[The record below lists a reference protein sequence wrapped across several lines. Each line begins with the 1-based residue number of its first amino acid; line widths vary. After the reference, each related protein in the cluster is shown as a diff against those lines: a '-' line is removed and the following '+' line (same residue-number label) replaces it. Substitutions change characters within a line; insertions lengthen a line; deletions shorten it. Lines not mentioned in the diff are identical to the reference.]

1 MSEAEQIIQEDTGM
15 SSEEKFLGIKSKI
28 GTKPNEDVEAQPE
41 LDIEVVDEI
50 PAEDKRVKDQKDKTD
65 YEAVDQEIAS
75 VGKLAKQRIKK
86 LKYDFHQERRKKEQS
101 SKLRDEAINYAQRVK
116 SENDRL
122 NQLVSDGQQYLGK
135 QAEERAAFATQAAQQ
150 KYKEAYEQGNTE
162 EMVKAQEALT
172 RATMD
177 TASAEE
183 YSNAADYDAQMAE
196 QQYAQQ
202 QYAQQQY
209 AQQQQQRPQVP
220 TPDEEA
226 VAWQAKNQWFGSD
239 PEMTSFAY
247 GIHEKLVRQENVDPK
262 SEDYYT
268 RIDKRMKEVFPDYFG
283 MEKGRPPTTTS
294 QSSVVAPAT
303 RNNSARPRKVQLT
316 ATQVSLAKRL
326 GLTPK
331 QYANQLIKDMNNV

>member
-1 MSEAEQIIQEDTGM
+1 MIRRM
-15 SSEEKFLGIKSKI
+15 
-28 GTKPNEDVEAQPE
+28 EAQ
-41 LDIEVVDEI
+41 
-50 PAEDKRVKDQKDKTD
+50 
-65 YEAVDQEIAS
+65 
-75 VGKLAKQRIKK
+75 
-86 LKYDFHQERRKKEQS
+86 
-101 SKLRDEAINYAQRVK
+101 
-116 SENDRL
+116 
-122 NQLVSDGQQYLGK
+122 GQPTATSLMV
-135 QAEERAAFATQAAQQ
+135 TQARSMDQARASQLSQQ
-150 KYKEAYEQGNTE
+150 FRVHSRCTQH
-162 EMVKAQEALT
+162 
-172 RATMD
+172 RP
-177 TASAEE
+177 
-183 YSNAADYDAQMAE
+183 
-196 QQYAQQ
+196 QQRPLPQQ
-202 QYAQQQY
+202 QYVP
-209 AQQQQQRPQVP
+209 QRPQVP
-220 TPDEEA
+220 APDEDA

-283 MEKGRPPTTTS
+283 MEKGQPPTTTS

>member
-1 MSEAEQIIQEDTGM
+1 MSEAEQTTQEDVGM
-15 SSEEKFLGIKSKI
+15 SSEEKFLGIKSQI
-28 GTKPNEDVEAQPE
+28 VTKPDEDVEAQAE
-41 LDIEVVDEI
+41 IDIEVVDET
-50 PAEDKRVKDQKDKTD
+50 PVEDRRPKEQKDKTD
-65 YEAVDQEIAS
+65 YESVDQEIAG
-75 VGKLAKQRIKK
+75 VGKRAKQRIDK

-101 SKLRDEAINYAQRVK
+101 AKLRDEAIGYAQRVK
-116 SENDRL
+116 AENDRL
-122 NQLVSDGQQYLGK
+122 NRLVSDGQQYLGK

-177 TASAEE
+177 SASAEQF
-183 YSNAADYDAQMAE
+183 NAQIPE
-196 QQYAQQ
+196 EPLPQQ
-202 QYAQQQY
+202 QYVPQQ
-209 AQQQQQRPQVP
+209 PQVP
-220 TPDEEA
+220 APDEEA

-262 SEDYYT
+262 SEDYYK

-283 MEKGRPPTTTS
+283 VEKEQPPTTTS

>member
-1 MSEAEQIIQEDTGM
+1 MSEAEQTTQEDVGM
-15 SSEEKFLGIKSKI
+15 SSEEKFLGIKSQI
-28 GTKPNEDVEAQPE
+28 GTKPDEDVEAQAE
-41 LDIEVVDEI
+41 IDIEVVDET
-50 PAEDKRVKDQKDKTD
+50 PEEDKRPKEQKDKTD
-65 YEAVDQEIAS
+65 YESVDQEIAG
-75 VGKLAKQRIKK
+75 VGKRAKQRIDK

-101 SKLRDEAINYAQRVK
+101 AKLRDEAIGYAQRVK
-116 SENDRL
+116 AENDRL
-122 NQLVSDGQQYLGK
+122 NRLVSDGQQYLGK

-177 TASAEE
+177 SASAEQF
-183 YSNAADYDAQMAE
+183 NAQIPE
-196 QQYAQQ
+196 EPLPQQ
-202 QYAQQQY
+202 QYVP
-209 AQQQQQRPQVP
+209 QRPQVP
-220 TPDEEA
+220 APDEDA

-283 MEKGRPPTTTS
+283 VEKEQPPTTTS

>member
-122 NQLVSDGQQYLGK
+122 NKLVADGQQYLGK

-177 TASAEE
+177 TASAEQYNE
-183 YSNAADYDAQMAE
+183 AAVYDAQMAE
-196 QQYAQQ
+196 QQH
-202 QYAQQQY
+202 AQQQY
-209 AQQQQQRPQVP
+209 AQQQQQRQVP
-220 TPDEEA
+220 APDEDA

-283 MEKGRPPTTTS
+283 MEKGQPPTTTS

>member
-1 MSEAEQIIQEDTGM
+1 MSEAEQTTQEDVGM
-15 SSEEKFLGIKSKI
+15 SSEEKFLGIKSQI
-28 GTKPNEDVEAQPE
+28 GTKPDEDVEAQAE
-41 LDIEVVDEI
+41 IDIEVVDET
-50 PAEDKRVKDQKDKTD
+50 PVEDKRPKEQKDKTD
-65 YEAVDQEIAS
+65 YESVDQEIAG
-75 VGKLAKQRIKK
+75 VGKRAKQRIDK

-101 SKLRDEAINYAQRVK
+101 AMLRDEAIAYAQRVK
-116 SENDRL
+116 AENDRL
-122 NQLVSDGQQYLGK
+122 NRLVSDGQQYLGK

-177 TASAEE
+177 TASAEQF
-183 YSNAADYDAQMAE
+183 NAQIPE
-196 QQYAQQ
+196 EPLPQQ
-202 QYAQQQY
+202 QYVPPQ
-209 AQQQQQRPQVP
+209 PQVP
-220 TPDEEA
+220 APDEDA

-283 MEKGRPPTTTS
+283 MEKGQPPTTTS

>member
-1 MSEAEQIIQEDTGM
+1 MSEAEQTTQEDVGM
-15 SSEEKFLGIKSKI
+15 SSEEKFLGIKSQI
-28 GTKPNEDVEAQPE
+28 GTKPDEDVEAQAE
-41 LDIEVVDEI
+41 IDIEVVDET
-50 PAEDKRVKDQKDKTD
+50 PEEDKRPKEQKDKTD
-65 YEAVDQEIAS
+65 YESVDQEIAG
-75 VGKLAKQRIKK
+75 VGKRAKQRIDK

-101 SKLRDEAINYAQRVK
+101 AKLRDEAIGYAQRVK
-116 SENDRL
+116 AENDRL
-122 NQLVSDGQQYLGK
+122 NRLVSDGQQYLGK

-177 TASAEE
+177 SASAEQF
-183 YSNAADYDAQMAE
+183 NAQIPE
-196 QQYAQQ
+196 EPLPQQ
-202 QYAQQQY
+202 QYVPPQ
-209 AQQQQQRPQVP
+209 PQVP

-283 MEKGRPPTTTS
+283 VEKEQPPTTTS

-331 QYANQLIKDMNNV
+331 QYANQLIMDMNNV

>member
-1 MSEAEQIIQEDTGM
+1 MSEAEQTIQEDTGM
-15 SSEEKFLGIKSKI
+15 SSEEKFLGIKSQI
-28 GTKPNEDVEAQPE
+28 GTKPDEDVEDQAE
-41 LDIEVVDEI
+41 LEIEVVDDT
-50 PAEDKRVKDQKDKTD
+50 PKKDKRAKPQKDKTN
-65 YEAVDQEIAS
+65 YESVDQEIAS
-75 VGKLAKQRIKK
+75 VGKRAKQRIDK

-101 SKLRDEAINYAQRVK
+101 AKLRDEAITYAQRVK

-135 QAEERAAFATQAAQQ
+135 QAEERAAFATIAAQQ
-150 KYKEAYEQGNTE
+150 KYKEAYEQGNTD
-162 EMVKAQEALT
+162 EMVKAQEAMT

-177 TASAEE
+177 SASAEQ
-183 YSNAADYDAQMAE
+183 YSDAAVYDAQIAE

-209 AQQQQQRPQVP
+209 AQQQQRPQVP

-283 MEKGRPPTTTS
+283 MEKGRPPATTS
-294 QSSVVAPAT
+294 RSSVVAPAT

-326 GLTPK
+326 GLTPQ

>member
-1 MSEAEQIIQEDTGM
+1 MSEAEQITQEDTGM
-15 SSEEKFLGIKSKI
+15 SSEEKFLGIKSQI
-28 GTKPNEDVEAQPE
+28 GTRPNEDVEAQAEE
-41 LDIEVVDEI
+41 LDIEIVDET
-50 PAEDKRVKDQKDKTD
+50 PKKDKRVKDQVFKDKID
-65 YEAVDQEIAS
+65 YEAVDKEIS
-75 VGKLAKQRIKK
+75 NVGKLAKQRIKK

-101 SKLRDEAINYAQRVK
+101 ARLRDEAIIYAQRVK

-135 QAEERAAFATQAAQQ
+135 QAEERAAFATEAAQQ

-162 EMVKAQEALT
+162 AMVKAQEALT

-177 TASAEE
+177 SASAEQF
-183 YSNAADYDAQMAE
+183 NAQIPQE
-196 QQYAQQ
+196 PVPQQ
-202 QYAQQQY
+202 QYVP
-209 AQQQQQRPQVP
+209 QRPQVP
-220 TPDEEA
+220 PPDEEA

-283 MEKGRPPTTTS
+283 MERGQPPTTTS

-326 GLTPK
+326 GLTPQ
-331 QYANQLIKDMNNV
+331 QYANQLIKDMSNV

>member
-1 MSEAEQIIQEDTGM
+1 MSEAEQTTQEDVGM
-15 SSEEKFLGIKSKI
+15 SSEEKFLGIKSQI
-28 GTKPNEDVEAQPE
+28 GTKPDEDVEAQAE
-41 LDIEVVDEI
+41 IDIEVVDET
-50 PAEDKRVKDQKDKTD
+50 PEEDKRPKEQKDKTD
-65 YEAVDQEIAS
+65 YESVDQEIAG
-75 VGKLAKQRIKK
+75 VGKRAKQRIDK

-101 SKLRDEAINYAQRVK
+101 AKLRDEAIGYAQRVK
-116 SENDRL
+116 AENDRL
-122 NQLVSDGQQYLGK
+122 NRLGSDGQQYLGK

-177 TASAEE
+177 SASAEQF
-183 YSNAADYDAQMAE
+183 NAQIPE
-196 QQYAQQ
+196 EPLPQQ
-202 QYAQQQY
+202 QYVP
-209 AQQQQQRPQVP
+209 QRPQVP
-220 TPDEEA
+220 APDEDA

-283 MEKGRPPTTTS
+283 VEKEQPPTTTS

>member
-1 MSEAEQIIQEDTGM
+1 MSEADQTTQVYVGM
-15 SSEEKFLGIKSKI
+15 SSEEKFLGIKSQI
-28 GTKPNEDVEAQPE
+28 GTKPDEDVEAQAE
-41 LDIEVVDEI
+41 IDIEVVDET
-50 PAEDKRVKDQKDKTD
+50 PEEDKRPKEQKDKTD
-65 YEAVDQEIAS
+65 YESVDQEIAG
-75 VGKLAKQRIKK
+75 VGKRAKQRIDK

-101 SKLRDEAINYAQRVK
+101 AKLRDEAIGYAQRVK
-116 SENDRL
+116 AENDRL
-122 NQLVSDGQQYLGK
+122 NRLVSDGQQYLGK
-135 QAEERAAFATQAAQQ
+135 QAEERAAFATIAAQQ

-177 TASAEE
+177 SASAEQF
-183 YSNAADYDAQMAE
+183 NAQIPE
-196 QQYAQQ
+196 EPLPQQ
-202 QYAQQQY
+202 QYVPPQ
-209 AQQQQQRPQVP
+209 PQVP

-262 SEDYYT
+262 SEDYYK

-283 MEKGRPPTTTS
+283 MEKGQPPTTTS

>member
-1 MSEAEQIIQEDTGM
+1 MSEAEQITQEETGM
-15 SSEEKFLGIKSKI
+15 SSEEKFLGIKSQI
-28 GTKPNEDVEAQPE
+28 GTRPNEDVEAQAEE
-41 LDIEVVDEI
+41 LDIEIVDET
-50 PAEDKRVKDQKDKTD
+50 PKEDKRVKDQKDKID
-65 YEAVDQEIAS
+65 YESVDQEIAS
-75 VGKLAKQRIKK
+75 VGKRAKQRIDK

-101 SKLRDEAINYAQRVK
+101 AKLRDEAIVYAQRVK

-135 QAEERAAFATQAAQQ
+135 QAEERAAFATIAAQQ

-177 TASAEE
+177 SASAEQF
-183 YSNAADYDAQMAE
+183 NAQIPE
-196 QQYAQQ
+196 EPLPQQ
-202 QYAQQQY
+202 QYVP
-209 AQQQQQRPQVP
+209 QRPQVP
-220 TPDEEA
+220 APDEEA

-283 MEKGRPPTTTS
+283 MEKGQPPTTTS

-331 QYANQLIKDMNNV
+331 QYANQLIKDMSNV

>member
-1 MSEAEQIIQEDTGM
+1 MSEAEQTTQEDVGM
-15 SSEEKFLGIKSKI
+15 SSEEKFLGIKSQI
-28 GTKPNEDVEAQPE
+28 GTKPDEDVEAQAE
-41 LDIEVVDEI
+41 IDIEVVDET
-50 PAEDKRVKDQKDKTD
+50 PEEDKRPKEQKDKTD
-65 YEAVDQEIAS
+65 YESVDQEIAG
-75 VGKLAKQRIKK
+75 VGKRAKQRIDK

-101 SKLRDEAINYAQRVK
+101 AKLRDEAIGYAQRVK
-116 SENDRL
+116 AENDRL
-122 NQLVSDGQQYLGK
+122 NRLVSDGQQYLGK

-177 TASAEE
+177 TASAEQ

-196 QQYAQQ
+196 QQH
-202 QYAQQQY
+202 AQQQY
-209 AQQQQQRPQVP
+209 AQQQQQRQVP
-220 TPDEEA
+220 APDEEA

-283 MEKGRPPTTTS
+283 VEKEQPPTTTS

>member
-1 MSEAEQIIQEDTGM
+1 MSEAEQTTQEDVGM
-15 SSEEKFLGIKSKI
+15 SSEEKFLGIKSQI
-28 GTKPNEDVEAQPE
+28 GTKPDEDVEAQAE
-41 LDIEVVDEI
+41 IDIEVVDET
-50 PAEDKRVKDQKDKTD
+50 PEEDKRPKEQKDKTD
-65 YEAVDQEIAS
+65 YESVDQEIAG
-75 VGKLAKQRIKK
+75 VGKRAKQRIDK

-101 SKLRDEAINYAQRVK
+101 AKLRDEAINYAQRVK
-116 SENDRL
+116 AENDRL
-122 NQLVSDGQQYLGK
+122 NRLVSDGQQYLGK

-177 TASAEE
+177 SASAEQF
-183 YSNAADYDAQMAE
+183 NAQIPE
-196 QQYAQQ
+196 EPLPQQ
-202 QYAQQQY
+202 QYVPPQ
-209 AQQQQQRPQVP
+209 PQVP

-262 SEDYYT
+262 SEDYYK

-283 MEKGRPPTTTS
+283 MEKGQPPTTTS

>member
-1 MSEAEQIIQEDTGM
+1 MSEAEQTIQEDTGM
-15 SSEEKFLGIKSKI
+15 TSQEKFLGIKSQI
-28 GTKPNEDVEAQPE
+28 GTKPDEDVEGQEE
-41 LDIEVVDEI
+41 LDIEIVDDI
-50 PAEDKRVKDQKDKTD
+50 PKEDKRVKPQKDKTN
-65 YEAVDQEIAS
+65 YASVDKEIAS
-75 VGKLAKQRIKK
+75 VGKRAKQRIDK

-101 SKLRDEAINYAQRVK
+101 AKLRDEAITYAQRVK

-122 NQLVSDGQQYLGK
+122 NQLVSDGQQYLGR

-150 KYKEAYEQGNTE
+150 KYKEAYEQGNTD
-162 EMVKAQEALT
+162 EMVKAQEAMT

-177 TASAEE
+177 SASAEQ
-183 YSNAADYDAQMAE
+183 YSDAAVYDAQMAE

-202 QYAQQQY
+202 QYAQQQ
-209 AQQQQQRPQVP
+209 QQRQRPQVP

-247 GIHEKLVRQENVDPK
+247 GIHEKLVRQENIDPK

-268 RIDKRMKEVFPDYFG
+268 RIDTRMKEVFPDYFG

-294 QSSVVAPAT
+294 RSSVVAPAT

-326 GLTPK
+326 GLTPQ
-331 QYANQLIKDMNNV
+331 QYANQLIKDMSNV

>member
-1 MSEAEQIIQEDTGM
+1 MSEAEQTTQEDVGM
-15 SSEEKFLGIKSKI
+15 SSEEKFLGIKSQI
-28 GTKPNEDVEAQPE
+28 GTKPDEDVEAQAE
-41 LDIEVVDEI
+41 IDIEVVDET
-50 PAEDKRVKDQKDKTD
+50 PEEDKRPKEQKDKTD
-65 YEAVDQEIAS
+65 YESVDQEIAG
-75 VGKLAKQRIKK
+75 VGKRAKQRIDK

-101 SKLRDEAINYAQRVK
+101 AKLRDEAIGYAQRVK
-116 SENDRL
+116 AENDRL
-122 NQLVSDGQQYLGK
+122 NRLVSDGQQYLGK

-177 TASAEE
+177 SASAEQF
-183 YSNAADYDAQMAE
+183 NAQIPE
-196 QQYAQQ
+196 EPLPQQ
-202 QYAQQQY
+202 QYVP
-209 AQQQQQRPQVP
+209 QRPQVP
-220 TPDEEA
+220 APDEDA

-283 MEKGRPPTTTS
+283 MEKGQPPTTTS

>member
-1 MSEAEQIIQEDTGM
+1 MSEAEQTTQEDVGM
-15 SSEEKFLGIKSKI
+15 SSEEKFLGIKSQI
-28 GTKPNEDVEAQPE
+28 GTKPDEDVEAQAE
-41 LDIEVVDEI
+41 IDIEVVDET
-50 PAEDKRVKDQKDKTD
+50 PEEDKRPKEQKDKTD
-65 YEAVDQEIAS
+65 YESVDQEIAG
-75 VGKLAKQRIKK
+75 VGKRAKQRIDK

-101 SKLRDEAINYAQRVK
+101 AKLRDEAIGYAQRVK
-116 SENDRL
+116 AENDRL
-122 NQLVSDGQQYLGK
+122 NRLVSDGQQYLGK
-135 QAEERAAFATQAAQQ
+135 QAEERAAFATIAAQQ

-177 TASAEE
+177 SASAEQF
-183 YSNAADYDAQMAE
+183 NAQIPE
-196 QQYAQQ
+196 EPLPQQ
-202 QYAQQQY
+202 QYVPPQ
-209 AQQQQQRPQVP
+209 PQVP
-220 TPDEEA
+220 APDEEA

-283 MEKGRPPTTTS
+283 MEKGQPPTTTS

>member
-1 MSEAEQIIQEDTGM
+1 MSDTNENSTMSMEQ
-15 SSEEKFLGIKSKI
+15 KFLGVTSKI
-28 GTKPNEDVEAQPE
+28 GSKPDEVVEPEGEIDIEIIDDVEEKPEKKDKVFAEDVKKDEPIDE
-41 LDIEVVDEI
+41 EILNVDKGVQ
-50 PAEDKRVKDQKDKTD
+50 KRIDQLT
-65 YEAVDQEIAS
+65 
-75 VGKLAKQRIKK
+75 AK
-86 LKYDFHQERRKKEQS
+86 HHEERRQKEQAA
-101 SKLRDEAINYAQRVK
+101 KLRDEAIIYAQRVK

-135 QAEERAAFATQAAQQ
+135 QAEERAAFATEAAQQ

-162 EMVKAQEALT
+162 AMVKAQEALT

-177 TASAEE
+177 SASAEQF
-183 YSNAADYDAQMAE
+183 NAQIPQE
-196 QQYAQQ
+196 PVPQQ
-202 QYAQQQY
+202 QYVP
-209 AQQQQQRPQVP
+209 QRPQVP
-220 TPDEEA
+220 PPDEEA

-283 MEKGRPPTTTS
+283 MERGQPPTTTS

-326 GLTPK
+326 GLTPQ
-331 QYANQLIKDMNNV
+331 QYANQLIKDMSNV

>member
-1 MSEAEQIIQEDTGM
+1 MSEAEQTTQEDVGM
-15 SSEEKFLGIKSKI
+15 SSEEKFLGIKSQI
-28 GTKPNEDVEAQPE
+28 GTKPDEDVEAQAE
-41 LDIEVVDEI
+41 IDIEVVDET
-50 PAEDKRVKDQKDKTD
+50 PVEDKRPKEQKDKTD
-65 YEAVDQEIAS
+65 YESVDQEIAG
-75 VGKLAKQRIKK
+75 VGKRAKQRIDK

-101 SKLRDEAINYAQRVK
+101 AKLRDEAIGYAQRVK
-116 SENDRL
+116 AENDRL
-122 NQLVSDGQQYLGK
+122 NRLVSDGQQYLGK
-135 QAEERAAFATQAAQQ
+135 QAEERAAFATIAAQQ

-177 TASAEE
+177 SASAEQF
-183 YSNAADYDAQMAE
+183 NAQIPE
-196 QQYAQQ
+196 EPLPQQ
-202 QYAQQQY
+202 QYVPPQ
-209 AQQQQQRPQVP
+209 PQVP
-220 TPDEEA
+220 APDEEA

-283 MEKGRPPTTTS
+283 MEKGQPPTTTS

>member
-1 MSEAEQIIQEDTGM
+1 MSDANENSTM
-15 SSEEKFLGIKSKI
+15 STEEKFLGVKSKI
-28 GTKPNEDVEAQPE
+28 GSKPDEVVEPEGEIDIEIIDDAEAKPEKKEKVFAEDVKDDKA
-41 LDIEVVDEI
+41 VDEEI
-50 PAEDKRVKDQKDKTD
+50 LNVDKGVQKRIDQLT
-65 YEAVDQEIAS
+65 
-75 VGKLAKQRIKK
+75 AK
-86 LKYDFHQERRKKEQS
+86 HHEERRQKEQAA
-101 SKLRDEAINYAQRVK
+101 KLRDEAIVYAQRVK

-122 NQLVSDGQQYLGK
+122 NQLVNDGQQYLGK
-135 QAEERAAFATQAAQQ
+135 QAEERAEFAKQAAQQ

-177 TASAEE
+177 SASAEQF
-183 YSNAADYDAQMAE
+183 NAQIPE
-196 QQYAQQ
+196 EPLPQQ
-202 QYAQQQY
+202 QYVPPQ
-209 AQQQQQRPQVP
+209 PQVP
-220 TPDEEA
+220 APDEEA

-283 MEKGRPPTTTS
+283 MEKGQPPTTTS

-326 GLTPK
+326 GLTPQ